1 MSLGPSADRDPPRAL
16 PETAA
21 TPRERISAAA
31 QWPAIARFITAE
43 ARLQEAVLARG
54 RIAVWT
60 YEFVRFGLKQGWA
73 CLFGGLLLALMLGTR
88 LVWPAHAPIAR
99 YDALF
104 LAAVAIQVIL
114 LRTRMETW
122 SEARVILVFHVIGT
136 AMEIHKTAIGSWVYP
151 EASVFRLGG
160 VPLFTGFMYA
170 AVGSYLARVWRLFDF
185 RFTRHPSL
193 RLLSILSAAIYVN
206 FLTDHLGIDL
216 RLGLIGIAVAAFAP
230 ATVYFKVWREHRTMP
245 LLLGLLLVAL
255 FIWFAENLGTLS
267 GTWLYPNQRQHWS
280 VVPVAKLSSWFLLM
294 IVSYTLVARVN
305 GIAEW
310 PVAQPSRRDLPL
322 ARTTHLGLAVV
333 VIALG
338 LLLRVPNWGLPL
350 PVHHYGGGI
359 LWGAMLFL
367 LAAALRPAGWGLRS
381 CLIAA
386 FSGAG
391 LIEVSRLI
399 HFPALDAVRTTLP
412 GQLLLG
418 NIFSVWNLGA
428 YAVGIGAAAWLAVS
442 LHRDRGAAALPA

>member
-1 MSLGPSADRDPPRAL
+1 MPG
-16 PETAA
+16 
-21 TPRERISAAA
+21 ERVSAAA
-31 QWPAIARFITAE
+31 QLPAIAGFVAAE

-54 RIAVWT
+54 RVAAAI
-60 YEFVRFGLKQGWA
+60 YEFIRFGLKQGWA

-88 LVWPAHAPIAR
+88 LVWPSHAPIAR

-104 LAAVAIQVIL
+104 LAAVTLQVIL

-136 AMEIHKTAIGSWVYP
+136 AMEVHKTAIGSWIYP
-151 EASVFRLGG
+151 EANLFRLGG

-193 RLLSILSAAIYVN
+193 RLLSLLSIAIYVN
-206 FLTDHLGIDL
+206 FLTDHLGVDL
-216 RLGLIGIAVAAFAP
+216 RFGLIGIAFAAFAP
-230 ATVYFKVWREHRTMP
+230 ATVYFKVWRAHRAMP

-280 VVPVAKLSSWFLLM
+280 LVPVAKLSSWFLLM

-305 GIAEW
+305 GIAIG
-310 PVAQPSRRDLPL
+310 PAAMPAPARMDLPL
-322 ARTTHLGLAVV
+322 ARAAHLGLAAA
-333 VIALG
+333 VIGLG
-338 LLLRVPNWGLPL
+338 LLLRVPAWNLPL
-350 PVHHYGGGI
+350 AVHHYGGGI

-367 LAAALRPAGWGLRS
+367 LVAALRPAGWGLRT
-381 CLIAA
+381 CMIAA
-386 FSGAG
+386 FFGAG
-391 LIEVSRLI
+391 LIEASRLV
-399 HFPALDAVRTTLP
+399 HTPALDAFRATLP

-418 NIFSVWNLGA
+418 TLFSPWNLCA
-428 YAVGIGAAAWLAVS
+428 
-442 LHRDRGAAALPA
+442 

>member
-1 MSLGPSADRDPPRAL
+1 M
-16 PETAA
+16 T
-21 TPRERISAAA
+21 RERDLEPGPTAMPPAIPGGRVSAAA
-31 QWPAIARFITAE
+31 QWPALAGFVAAE

-54 RIAVWT
+54 RVTAGL

-88 LVWPAHAPIAR
+88 LVWPAHAPVAR

-104 LAAVAIQVIL
+104 LAALVLQVAM
-114 LRTRMETW
+114 LRLRMETW

-151 EASVFRLGG
+151 EANLFRLGG

-193 RLLSILSAAIYVN
+193 RLLAVLSVAIYVN
-206 FLTDHLGIDL
+206 FLIDHRGIDL
-216 RLGLIGIAVAAFAP
+216 RFGLIAVAVAAFAP

-280 VVPVAKLSSWFLLM
+280 IVPVAKLSSWFLLM

-305 GIAEW
+305 GIATW
-310 PVAQPSRRDLPL
+310 PAVPAAPARRELPM
-322 ARTTHLGLAVV
+322 ARATHLGLAAA

-338 LLLRVPNWGLPL
+338 LLLRVPHWGLPL
-350 PVHHYGGGI
+350 AIHHYGGGI

-367 LAAALRPAGWGLRS
+367 LVAALRPGSWGLRA

-386 FSGAG
+386 FGAAA
-391 LIEVSRLI
+391 LIESSRLV
-399 HFPALDAVRTTLP
+399 HTPALDAFRTTLP

-418 NIFSVWNLGA
+418 SIFSPWNLLA
-428 YAVGIGAAAWLAVS
+428 YGVGIGAAAALALS
-442 LHRDRGAAALPA
+442 LHRERRRAALPA

>member
-1 MSLGPSADRDPPRAL
+1 MTRERDPDAEPSVTPVPIPRA
-16 PETAA
+16 
-21 TPRERISAAA
+21 RDSAAA
-31 QWPAIARFITAE
+31 QWPALAGFVAAE
-43 ARLQEAVLARG
+43 GRLQEAALARG
-54 RIAVWT
+54 RAAAGL

-104 LAAVAIQVIL
+104 LAALLLQVAM
-114 LRTRMETW
+114 LRLRMETW

-151 EASVFRLGG
+151 EANLFRLGG

-193 RLLSILSAAIYVN
+193 RLLAVLSVAIYVN
-206 FLTDHLGIDL
+206 FLIDHRGIDL
-216 RLGLIGIAVAAFAP
+216 RAGLIAVAFAAFAP

-267 GTWLYPNQRQHWS
+267 GTWLYPSQRQHWS

-294 IVSYTLVARVN
+294 IVSYTLVARAN
-305 GIAEW
+305 GIATW
-310 PVAQPSRRDLPL
+310 PIAPTAPARRTLPL
-322 ARTTHLGLAVV
+322 ARATHLGLAAA
-333 VIALG
+333 VIATSSHGLG
-338 LLLRVPNWGLPL
+338 ASWPGSDSACPRAIWS
-350 PVHHYGGGI
+350 
-359 LWGAMLFL
+359 
-367 LAAALRPAGWGLRS
+367 RS
-381 CLIAA
+381 IPRRAT
-386 FSGAG
+386 
-391 LIEVSRLI
+391 
-399 HFPALDAVRTTLP
+399 AVRRPGSARSTARPWICRPRTVAVRPPGAISTVSPTASGPRRSVPVTTVPKP
-412 GQLLLG
+412 GREKTRSTG
-418 NIFSVWNLGA
+418 M
-428 YAVGIGAAAWLAVS
+428 
-442 LHRDRGAAALPA
+442 